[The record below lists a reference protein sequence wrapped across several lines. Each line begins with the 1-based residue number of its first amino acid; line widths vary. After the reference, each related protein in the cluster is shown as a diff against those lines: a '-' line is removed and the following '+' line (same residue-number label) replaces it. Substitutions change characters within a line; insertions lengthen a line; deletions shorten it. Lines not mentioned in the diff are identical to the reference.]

1 MKAKRAF
8 LISSVLLFFGS
19 LFAYTQNKS
28 GILLSG
34 GAGTLDNEF
43 VSPMTAGQIGRS
55 FDLEYNYDLH
65 LGYRYRLRQND
76 WLFWDLDALFGIK
89 SFRKGILTGYGS
101 NYVTCAD
108 GDRHLN
114 YYLAL
119 SPSANAFLY
128 KGLYAGIGIEPT
140 WYLYRAG
147 DDGMGFDLPAAV
159 KLGYDFGRFSIEGA
173 FKMGLIRH
181 AETNLLEKN
190 RRKEFQLSL
199 FIPLW

>member
-1 MKAKRAF
+1 MKDESNESIF
-8 LISSVLLFFGS
+8 NFFS
-19 LFAYTQNKS
+19 TPFFREFINKS

-101 NYVTCAD
+101 TYVTCAN

-140 WYLYRAG
+140 WYLYRAVYWKRIG
-147 DDGMGFDLPAAV
+147 ERSSSFHYSSHCG
-159 KLGYDFGRFSIEGA
+159 
-173 FKMGLIRH
+173 
-181 AETNLLEKN
+181 
-190 RRKEFQLSL
+190 EFVC
-199 FIPLW
+199 LWRDA

>member
-1 MKAKRAF
+1 M
-8 LISSVLLFFGS
+8 
-19 LFAYTQNKS
+19 
-28 GILLSG
+28 SG

-101 NYVTCAD
+101 TYVTCAN

-119 SPSANAFLY
+119 SPSASAFLY
-128 KGLYAGIGIEPT
+128 KGLYAGVGIEPT

>member
-1 MKAKRAF
+1 MRATRAF

-19 LFAYTQNKS
+19 LLTYGQNKS

-43 VSPMTAGQIGRS
+43 VSPMMAGQIGRS

-65 LGYRYRLRQND
+65 FGYRYRLRQND

-101 NYVTCAD
+101 TYVTCAN